1 MQSSSNSTSPSDLG
15 TTQPCILVVEDDFL
29 VRMVTVDALE
39 DMGCRVAE
47 AASAT
52 EAVSKVDKD
61 CANITAAVIDV
72 GLPDRKG
79 DDLAAELRRMC
90 AGLPIVI
97 VSGYG
102 EAELQP
108 DLAGD
113 AKVRL
118 LGKPYQSNELAAS
131 LQSLG
136 VAVGDL

>member
-1 MQSSSNSTSPSDLG
+1 MKPESDE
-15 TTQPCILVVEDDFL
+15 TATQPCILVVEDDFL

-47 AASAT
+47 AASAG
-52 EAVSKVDKD
+52 EAVAKVDAG
-61 CANITAAVIDV
+61 CANIAAAVIDV

-79 DDLAAELRRMC
+79 DALAAELRAMC

-102 EAELQP
+102 EAELEP

-113 AKVRL
+113 TMVRL

-131 LQSLG
+131 LLSLG
-136 VAVGDL
+136 VAVSAG

>member
-1 MQSSSNSTSPSDLG
+1 MHSVPDQTIA
-15 TTQPCILVVEDDFL
+15 QPCILVVEDDFL

-47 AASAT
+47 AATAT
-52 EAVSKVDKD
+52 EAASKVDEG
-61 CANITAAVIDV
+61 CTNIAAAVIDV

-79 DDLAAELRRMC
+79 DALAAELRAKC
-90 AGLPIVI
+90 ADLPIII

-102 EAELQP
+102 EAELGP
-108 DLAGD
+108 HLAAD
-113 AKVRL
+113 TMVRL

-136 VAVGDL
+136 VAVTTD

>member
-1 MQSSSNSTSPSDLG
+1 MFEPSTDDR
-15 TTQPCILVVEDDFL
+15 TTSQPCILVVEDDFL

-47 AASAT
+47 AGSAT
-52 EAVSKVDKD
+52 EAVAKVDD
-61 CANITAAVIDV
+61 GCANIAAAVIDV

-79 DDLAAELRRMC
+79 DALAAELRAMC
-90 AGLPIVI
+90 EGLPIVI

-102 EAELQP
+102 EAELEP
-108 DLAGD
+108 RLAGD
-113 AKVRL
+113 AMVRL

-136 VAVGDL
+136 VAVSPD